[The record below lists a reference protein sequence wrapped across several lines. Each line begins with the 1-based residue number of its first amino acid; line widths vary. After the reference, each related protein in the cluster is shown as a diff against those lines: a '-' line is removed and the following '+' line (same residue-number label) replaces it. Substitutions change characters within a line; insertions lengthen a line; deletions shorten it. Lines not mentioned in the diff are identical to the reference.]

1 MPTAGAAPKKT
12 RGPAVPRRALEFV
25 GRPCRDR
32 TYDQRIKSTN
42 PLRRV
47 MTVYHDHPPPPAV
60 ALGKLRQNARFT
72 PTRETYK
79 TMKLLAIGFVA
90 LLSLPIPSLAQ
101 NADALDGRLKTIRD
115 SQAIGIAY
123 RTDAPPFSFE
133 ANKEIIGYSIDLCRR
148 VVNAI
153 ERQLGI
159 SELKIRWVPV
169 NGQTRFEAIA
179 KGQADMECGA
189 STVTLGRMKTVDFSS
204 FTFIDGTGLIV
215 KASLAANA
223 LSDLG
228 GKKIGVISATS
239 NEQALNDALKNRVI
253 NATVVPVKSREE
265 GLEQVESGA
274 IDAFASDRVLLIAL
288 VGKSKDP
295 KGLAV
300 LADALSFE
308 PYAIGLP
315 RGDWQMRL
323 AVNSALAQIYRGGAI
338 REIFGRWFGSLGRP
352 GPVMETAFLFGAL
365 PE

>member
-1 MPTAGAAPKKT
+1 MG
-12 RGPAVPRRALEFV
+12 
-25 GRPCRDR
+25 
-32 TYDQRIKSTN
+32 
-42 PLRRV
+42 
-47 MTVYHDHPPPPAV
+47 HH
-60 ALGKLRQNARFT
+60 
-72 PTRETYK
+72 K
-79 TMKLLAIGFVA
+79 TMKRLIIGFVA
-90 LLSLPIPSLAQ
+90 LLSLPFASLAQ

-115 SQAIGIAY
+115 SKSIGIAY
-123 RTDAPPFSFE
+123 RTDAAPFSFE
-133 ANKEIIGYSIDLCRR
+133 ENKQITGYSIDLCRR
-148 VVNAI
+148 VVAAI

-159 SELKIRWVPV
+159 GELKIRWVPV
-169 NGQTRFEAIA
+169 SAQTRFEAIV

-228 GKKIGVISATS
+228 GKKIGVIRGTS
-239 NEQALNDALKNRVI
+239 NELALDNALKERVI
-253 NATVVPVKSREE
+253 NATIVPVKSREE
-265 GLEQVESGA
+265 GLEQVETGA

-288 VGKSKDP
+288 LGKSKNP
-295 KGLAV
+295 AGLAL

-323 AVNSALAQIYRGGAI
+323 AVNSALAQIYRGGAV
-338 REIFGRWFGSLGRP
+338 REIFGRWFGAIGRP
-352 GPVMETAFLFGAL
+352 GPVIEAAFLFGAL